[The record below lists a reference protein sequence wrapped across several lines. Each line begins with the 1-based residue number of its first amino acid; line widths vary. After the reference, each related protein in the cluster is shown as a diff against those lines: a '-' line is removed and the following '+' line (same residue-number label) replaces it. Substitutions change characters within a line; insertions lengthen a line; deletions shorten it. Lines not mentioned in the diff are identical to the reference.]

1 MLSILSAPGSEA
13 KEILVKCMNT
23 MMEPMT
29 VPMQRKDLN
38 GNICALVKVQIP
50 EPGVKFEG
58 NIIDAIYDISEYWV
72 YLSSGSK
79 QMQIK
84 CPGYTPLRITFDDY
98 DIPSL
103 QSKGIYEI
111 QFIFPEIS
119 YSGVDNDTIKSQ
131 KRMEA
136 IVNKLRVINPLLVHP
151 KRGDLY
157 PYKRDGKWGFLN
169 SNFSN
174 VISPQYDDLN
184 NSEEGYAALY
194 ADRLINLREENKWN
208 DDFYWVK
215 HNGLWGCIDKKGK
228 TLIPFKY
235 EQIYQP
241 KEDYSKC
248 RIALV
253 ADTLKKF
260 YVINRLTGEVYQE
273 VTDWTSHRNTDFL
286 LRHQSLLHVPDKKRD
301 KDYFYD
307 KITGQKVEIKVPKG
321 YTFRGFLPF
330 NHLNFY
336 KPGKGERIL
345 DYKGNTVFDGFW
357 NYPLGL
363 DNQTEF
369 PLLLSRQGLFDL
381 ETDQFIYH
389 DDMSKF
395 SDVALIGDDI
405 MEIRGGSHKLYINLR
420 DKTAS
425 ENIPDIQR
433 DTPLP
438 HWSTLIRNGV
448 RDTIDLNQYYNIFP
462 IDETLFMVTA
472 WNYSGW
478 NALMLLDTFGNYV
491 KMEENEVTSGYLKK
505 LDTES
510 LKKSLYL

>member
-1 MLSILSAPGSEA
+1 
-13 KEILVKCMNT
+13 

-29 VPMQRKDLN
+29 VPMQKNDLN

-50 EPGVKFEG
+50 DQGVKFEG
-58 NIIDAIYDISEYWV
+58 NIIESKYDVSEYWV
-72 YLSSGSK
+72 YLSAGSK

-84 CPGYTPLRITFDDY
+84 CPGYTPLRIIFADHG
-98 DIPSL
+98 IPAL
-103 QSKGIYEI
+103 ESKGIYELHL
-111 QFIFPEIS
+111 IFPEIN
-119 YSGVDNDTIKSQ
+119 YSGIDNDTVISLKKLES
-131 KRMEA
+131 
-136 IVNKLRVINPLLVHP
+136 IVNKLKIINPKFVHP
-151 KRGDLY
+151 KRGNLY
-157 PYKRDGKWGFLN
+157 PYQKDGKWGFLN
-169 SNFSN
+169 TNFNN

-184 NSEEGYAALY
+184 NSEEGYATFY
-194 ADRLINLREENKWN
+194 ADRFINLRDQIKWN
-208 DDFYWVK
+208 EDFYWVK
-215 HNGLWGCIDKKGK
+215 KNGLWGCIDEKGK

-253 ADTLKKF
+253 GDTLKKF

-286 LRHQSLLHVPDKKRD
+286 LRHQSLLHVPDKKHD

-307 KITGQKVEIKVPKG
+307 KIIGQKVEFKVPKG

-336 KPGKGERIL
+336 NPGKGERIL
-345 DYKGNTVFDGFW
+345 DYKGNIVFDGFW
-357 NYPLGL
+357 NYPLDL

-369 PLLLSRQGLFDL
+369 TFLFSRQGLFDL
-381 ETDQFIYH
+381 ETNQFIYH
-389 DDMSKF
+389 GDMSKF
-395 SDVALIGDDI
+395 TNVARISNDI
-405 MEIRGGSHKLYINLR
+405 MEIYGGNNQLLYVNLR
-420 DKTAS
+420 DKTVS

-433 DTPLP
+433 QTPLP
-438 HWSTLIRNGV
+438 HWSTIIRNGV
-448 RDTIDLNQYYNIFP
+448 RIIMDLNQYYNIFP
-462 IDETLFMVTA
+462 IDETIFMVTA

-491 KMEENEVTSGYLKK
+491 KMEENEVTSGNLKN
-505 LDTES
+505 LDIEA
-510 LKKSLYL
+510 LKKSLAL